1 MKNLTIFLI
10 FIPFISFAQS
20 SDCGNYS
27 NFGDITICLP
37 ELVDMTECYS
47 DPLVK
52 ITADMFKG
60 TVDEEII
67 GIYLFDEIYESRYE
81 SFFEDGIGD
90 SFIKIYST
98 NILIL
103 SKIFSKII

>member
-1 MKNLTIFLI
+1 MKSLTIFLI

-20 SDCGNYS
+20 SDCDNYS

-60 TVDEEII
+60 TVEEEII
-67 GIYLFDEIYESRYE
+67 GVYLFDEIYESRYE
-81 SFFEDGIGD
+81 SFLKMALEIVLLK
-90 SFIKIYST
+90 FI
-98 NILIL
+98 LL
-103 SKIFSKII
+103 MF